1 MPAQSKQQ
9 QKFMGMVHA
18 LKKGDMKPS
27 DASPELK
34 KAAQS
39 MSDKDAKDF
48 ASTSHKG
55 LPKKVK
61 QEILNKL
68 KEYANSMG
76 RDHLGGDDYT
86 SSKKGGL
93 RDFDGY
99 DNVDYNRD
107 MPMDEGFKSE
117 YKGNDGIIWK
127 KGKTQ
132 GGVTNFT
139 PYYKGHNIEFGG
151 HNFKTEKEL
160 KDFINDYILS
170 NQLYN
175 KYRFEGKLPNN
186 WMQGRVSDYHT
197 SLRGKKKDYSGGTN
211 FRKDNS
217 GQPDL
222 EDEKTEGIHSY
233 SAMSATRAALKRKK
247 RKEGVNEFMMPRDID
262 SKMKELGI
270 SKIPISSQGE
280 KILKGMVNEKF
291 LDKITN
297 KERLIYFVESLGKEK
312 FGYGSKGKPLSPLVD
327 RFWNDI
333 TTEAIFFGGKMAA
346 YSVAMNIKDIKRSGK
361 QIDSPYEMLKEYF
374 KNFGINYNGSRVF
387 DSAIRNLEDWMKRN
401 KIQESVTEAQAVS
414 GGKVHKFITGKN
426 ITLKGKKYSDVDFE
440 LVSIDNK
447 TQIVKLKVLA
457 PKELF
462 GQEINMDFRTIRR
475 GPFLKTNTSM
485 GESVNEAGLKGV
497 EGIPS
502 NKKLSQL
509 SDNDK
514 LKVLQSTG
522 NLISF
527 KVPDWSK
534 GKRNFWTVISA
545 GKIIKKKNLSGE
557 IIFFL
562 PGKGPEKAS
571 PTYPSVKELLN
582 GVDWDTMELR
592 RESVNEAADTNSLKK
607 IHDGI
612 FKFLK
617 TKKGV
622 GEVKEFSE
630 FPNRHGDNVSTFSV
644 KYNIEDRYNYDLQEI
659 KIEYSTSRV
668 FIPNKGYF
676 PFKTFNDI
684 KNIINKKSSLK
695 EYGQRLDLSYLED
708 DEAKLD
714 GTPKPKDAIDR
725 NIDEAMIRRASDIA
739 HKLIPKDTWSRYVSF
754 TDNNSKNK
762 EFVKSMVRD
771 LAQSLNRFYKTYDI
785 NVKIQENQED
795 NNNIDMVLGILSIL
809 KQIKDPENRKK
820 VAVDMIRKFK
830 EDDINFDY
838 QEFINLMKE
847 YSMGSYEYNK

>member
-18 LKKGDMKPS
+18 LKKGDMNPS

-34 KAAQS
+34 KAADS
-39 MSDKDAKDF
+39 MSSKDAKDF
-48 ASTSHKG
+48 ASTKHKG

-61 QEILNKL
+61 QEIVKKL
-68 KEYANSMG
+68 KEYANKMG
-76 RDHLGGDDYT
+76 TNTMGGDDYT

-93 RDFDGY
+93 RDNDGY
-99 DNVDYNRD
+99 DNVDYNRN

-139 PYYKGHNIEFGG
+139 PYYKVHNIDFGG
-151 HNFKTEKEL
+151 RNFKTEKEL
-160 KDFINDYILS
+160 KDFIKDYILS

-186 WMQGRVSDYHT
+186 WMSGRVSDYHT
-197 SLRGKKKDYSGGTN
+197 SLRGKRKDYSDGTN
-211 FRKDNS
+211 FRKDDS

-222 EDEKTEGIHSY
+222 E
-233 SAMSATRAALKRKK
+233 
-247 RKEGVNEFMMPRDID
+247 
-262 SKMKELGI
+262 
-270 SKIPISSQGE
+270 
-280 KILKGMVNEKF
+280 
-291 LDKITN
+291 
-297 KERLIYFVESLGKEK
+297 
-312 FGYGSKGKPLSPLVD
+312 
-327 RFWNDI
+327 
-333 TTEAIFFGGKMAA
+333 
-346 YSVAMNIKDIKRSGK
+346 
-361 QIDSPYEMLKEYF
+361 
-374 KNFGINYNGSRVF
+374 
-387 DSAIRNLEDWMKRN
+387 
-401 KIQESVTEAQAVS
+401 EAQAVS

-462 GQEINMDFRTIRR
+462 GQEINMDFRTLRR

-545 GKIIKKKNLSGE
+545 GKIVKKKNLDG
-557 IIFFL
+557 ITIFIL
-562 PGKGPEKAS
+562 PGKGPEKVS
-571 PTYPSVKELLN
+571 PSYSSVKDLLN

-592 RESVNEAADTNSLKK
+592 RESVNEGDLEDTIHQVKKFDNPKDEKLLTIKVINKLKDKRNKSKSSDSKQKLQQMIDK
-607 IHDGI
+607 IEGDY
-612 FKFLK
+612 
-617 TKKGV
+617 KKGKYI
-622 GEVKEFSE
+622 KE
-630 FPNRHGDNVSTFSV
+630 SV
-644 KYNIEDRYNYDLQEI
+644 NEELSFDEKQMVIGIIE
-659 KIEYSTSRV
+659 
-668 FIPNKGYF
+668 
-676 PFKTFNDI
+676 
-684 KNIINKKSSLK
+684 
-695 EYGQRLDLSYLED
+695 
-708 DEAKLD
+708 
-714 GTPKPKDAIDR
+714 
-725 NIDEAMIRRASDIA
+725 
-739 HKLIPKDTWSRYVSF
+739 
-754 TDNNSKNK
+754 
-762 EFVKSMVRD
+762 
-771 LAQSLNRFYKTYDI
+771 
-785 NVKIQENQED
+785 
-795 NNNIDMVLGILSIL
+795 IL
-809 KQIKDPENRKK
+809 KQVDDRKNRMKIALNMLK
-820 VAVDMIRKFK
+820 KFK
-830 EDDINFDY
+830 EEGIVFDY
-838 QEFINLMKE
+838 QKFMDALKE
-847 YSMGSYEYNK
+847 YSMGSYEYDKGNRELGEAMIKSMKSVVTKLLPTNTLARHANDPNKNKEFVDKIVRELGSLLNRFYKQNDINVVLQ